1 MSIRRNISAR
11 RLTMLVARHSVERVR
26 PGSRVVLTLGISL
39 LTLIGLSPGDARAQ
53 FAVFD
58 ASAFGEAIK
67 EAANQATQ
75 ISHQVAQIQN
85 QVTALR
91 KLTHPTWRNLTG
103 TFSGLNGD
111 FGSTNGIVY
120 GSGNPTGTL
129 SSVFPGGR
137 PSVQYL
143 PERAAQVSRALGTA
157 AAVLSAAQ
165 HQAQTFVAGL
175 RQLSDM
181 NAQLGSI
188 HGHEEALE
196 LANSIAL
203 FQAGENLL
211 SRQATEAANNLAA
224 VRLAQ
229 ETTDSAQPE
238 ANAHAWYAQLAVDA
252 PRRALMSF
260 RPGA

>member
-1 MSIRRNISAR
+1 MSILRHISTR
-11 RLTMLVARHSVERVR
+11 KQTVLVAAPRAA
-26 PGSRVVLTLGISL
+26 LLLGIAL
-39 LTLIGLSPGDARAQ
+39 LALIGVSPGDARAQ

-58 ASAFGEAIK
+58 ASTFGEAIK

-91 KLTHPTWRNLTG
+91 KLVHPTWRNLTG
-103 TFSGLNGD
+103 TLSNLNVD
-111 FGSTNGIVY
+111 FGSASGIVY
-120 GSGNPTGTL
+120 GSGNPTAALRST
-129 SSVFPGGR
+129 FPGGR
-137 PSVQYL
+137 ASVQYI

-165 HQAQTFVAGL
+165 HQAQTFAAGL
-175 RQLSDM
+175 RQLADM

-203 FQAGENLL
+203 FQAGENVL
-211 SRQATEAANNLAA
+211 SRQATEAANNLQA
-224 VRLAQ
+224 VRMAQ
-229 ETTDSAQPE
+229 EVTDSAQPE

-252 PRRALMSF
+252 PHRALISF
-260 RPGA
+260 RPDA